1 MKVRRTAHLHLPMY
15 VLCWHTSNN
24 TQLVLERE
32 GLLNGLNDI
41 LDKNTNKIS
50 IKYPFFSFLK
60 KQTYSNRARVFM
72 TRHHGWKIYENPL
85 DNLFLKLLKIL
96 K

>member
-1 MKVRRTAHLHLPMY
+1 MKVRRTAHLHLPGY
-15 VLCWHTSNN
+15 VLCWNNN

-50 IKYPFFSFLK
+50 TKYPFFSFLK
-60 KQTYSNRARVFM
+60 NKRTVTGRAFSWRVIM
-72 TRHHGWKIYENPL
+72 DEKSMKNPIE
-85 DNLFLKLLKIL
+85 NLFLKLLKIL